1 MNKST
6 LATVLGLLVF
16 ALLASS
22 VYIIDEREKG
32 IVLQFGDPVKVDVPV
47 GIHFKVPFIQSVNKY
62 DARLQT
68 LDERPDRVITVNGKY
83 LLVDSFVKYKIS
95 DVLTFYKATAGSFNQ
110 LNSVLSQRVESVL
123 KNQFS
128 SRTIVEVVAGE
139 RDLLMS
145 ILLSNL
151 NNSVDDLGVEII
163 DFRVKRIDLPP
174 EVSSSVYQR
183 MRTERNRLAEQLRS
197 EGKEIAREIR
207 AVADKD
213 RVVILAEAYK
223 TAEQLRGEGDAE
235 STRIYAEAFGQDP
248 EFYEF
253 TRSLK
258 AYVETF
264 ENKSDVL
271 LIDSNSEFFKYL
283 NSKICLLYTSDAADE
298 L

>member
-1 MNKST
+1 M
-6 LATVLGLLVF
+6 
-16 ALLASS
+16 
-22 VYIIDEREKG
+22 
-32 IVLQFGDPVKVDVPV
+32 
-47 GIHFKVPFIQSVNKY
+47 
-62 DARLQT
+62 
-68 LDERPDRVITVNGKY
+68 
-83 LLVDSFVKYKIS
+83 YKRQ
-95 DVLTFYKATAGSFNQ
+95 FYKATAGSFNQ

-151 NNSVDDLGVEII
+151 NNSVNDLGVEII

-223 TAEQLRGEGDAE
+223 KAEQLRGEGDAE

-283 NSKICLLYTSDAADE
+283 NSKIAE
-298 L
+298 

>member
-1 MNKST
+1 MMMNKST

-16 ALLASS
+16 AILASS

-47 GIHFKVPFIQSVNKY
+47 GVHFKVPFIQSVNKY

-151 NNSVDDLGVEII
+151 NNSVNDLGVEII

-183 MRTERNRLAEQLRS
+183 MRTERNRLAEELRS

-223 TAEQLRGEGDAE
+223 KAEQLRGEGDAE

-283 NSKICLLYTSDAADE
+283 NSKIAE
-298 L
+298 

>member
-151 NNSVDDLGVEII
+151 NNSVNDLGVEII

-213 RVVILAEAYK
+213 KVVILAEAYK
-223 TAEQLRGEGDAE
+223 KAEQLRGEGDAE

-283 NSKICLLYTSDAADE
+283 NSKIAE
-298 L
+298 

>member
-283 NSKICLLYTSDAADE
+283 NSKIAE
-298 L
+298 

>member
-16 ALLASS
+16 AILASS

-47 GIHFKVPFIQSVNKY
+47 GVHFKVPFIQSVNKY

-151 NNSVDDLGVEII
+151 NNSVNDLGVEII

-197 EGKEIAREIR
+197 EGKENAREIR

-223 TAEQLRGEGDAE
+223 KAEQLRGEGDAE

-264 ENKSDVL
+264 ENKSDVV

-283 NSKICLLYTSDAADE
+283 NSKIAE
-298 L
+298 

>member
-22 VYIIDEREKG
+22 LYIIDEREKG

-95 DVLTFYKATAGSFNQ
+95 DVLTFYKATAGSFNH
-110 LNSVLSQRVESVL
+110 SVLSQRVESVL

-223 TAEQLRGEGDAE
+223 KAEQLRGEGDAE

-283 NSKICLLYTSDAADE
+283 NSKIAE
-298 L
+298 

>member
-223 TAEQLRGEGDAE
+223 KAEQLRGEGDAE

-271 LIDSNSEFFKYL
+271 LIDSNSEFL
-283 NSKICLLYTSDAADE
+283 NI
-298 L
+298 

>member
-123 KNQFS
+123 KNQLS

-151 NNSVDDLGVEII
+151 NNSVNDLGVEII

-197 EGKEIAREIR
+197 EGIEIAREIR
-207 AVADKD
+207 ALADKD
-213 RVVILAEAYK
+213 RVVILAVAYK
-223 TAEQLRGEGDAE
+223 KAEQLRGEGDAE

-283 NSKICLLYTSDAADE
+283 NSKIAE
-298 L
+298 

>member
-123 KNQFS
+123 KNQLS

-151 NNSVDDLGVEII
+151 NNSVNDLGVEII

-223 TAEQLRGEGDAE
+223 KAEQLRGEGDAE

-283 NSKICLLYTSDAADE
+283 NSKIAE
-298 L
+298 

>member
-1 MNKST
+1 MMMNKST

-95 DVLTFYKATAGSFNQ
+95 DVLTFYKATAGTFNQ

-151 NNSVDDLGVEII
+151 NNSVNDLGVEII

-223 TAEQLRGEGDAE
+223 KAEQLRGEGDAE

-271 LIDSNSEFFKYL
+271 LIDSNSEFFKYF
-283 NSKICLLYTSDAADE
+283 
-298 L
+298 

>member
-47 GIHFKVPFIQSVNKY
+47 GVHFKVPFIQSVNKY

-151 NNSVDDLGVEII
+151 NNSVNDLGVEII

-207 AVADKD
+207 AVPDKD

-223 TAEQLRGEGDAE
+223 KAEQLRGEGDAE

-283 NSKICLLYTSDAADE
+283 NSKIAE
-298 L
+298 